1 MQQIVTRATSGNNGL
16 GINLDALY
24 SGGGTQVAPPI
35 DNSGEEKKRRGRPK
49 KTESAPIATTPSERE
64 LSMLE
69 TNTPYINTYQ
79 ETQEQLKATVN
90 GIDILTSQIAQDLEA
105 VRNSRALKNKYS
117 YICDLTSAAGS
128 LVGNRIAAIREINNT
143 ITNAHRLDI
152 SRLEKTKA
160 MMQETDDDKAIMD
173 MYRAYVNTPV
183 GTIPN
188 MPSMVVPTS
197 SLNSPVGTVP
207 INTPTT
213 ISQEDAGYDA
223 FINGNSPEMT
233 AIMFEKN
240 PNLQTVVVY
249 NQTDQSKWFDIIDV
263 TTGQSLPNIPRP
275 PEKLLENMHIDIMNG
290 TAKNIQT
297 DQIYPLV
304 LVGNRKLDEY

>member
-1 MQQIVTRATSGNNGL
+1 
-16 GINLDALY
+16 
-24 SGGGTQVAPPI
+24 
-35 DNSGEEKKRRGRPK
+35 
-49 KTESAPIATTPSERE
+49 
-64 LSMLE
+64 
-69 TNTPYINTYQ
+69 
-79 ETQEQLKATVN
+79 
-90 GIDILTSQIAQDLEA
+90 
-105 VRNSRALKNKYS
+105 
-117 YICDLTSAAGS
+117 
-128 LVGNRIAAIREINNT
+128 
-143 ITNAHRLDI
+143 
-152 SRLEKTKA
+152 
-160 MMQETDDDKAIMD
+160 
-173 MYRAYVNTPV
+173 
-183 GTIPN
+183 
-188 MPSMVVPTS
+188 MVVPTS
-197 SLNSPVGTVP
+197 SLNSPVGAVP